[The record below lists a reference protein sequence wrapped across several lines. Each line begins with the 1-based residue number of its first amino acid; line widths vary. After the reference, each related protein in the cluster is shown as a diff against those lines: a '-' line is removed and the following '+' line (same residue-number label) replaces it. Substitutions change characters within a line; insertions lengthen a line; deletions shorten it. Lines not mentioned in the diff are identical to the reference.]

1 VLFYYIKFRVSKV
14 DGSGGNLPLIIN
26 PGAAYISN
34 KNKNKNLFAAY
45 LNIY

>member
-1 VLFYYIKFRVSKV
+1 MLFYYIKFRVSKV

-26 PGAAYISN
+26 SGAAYIS
-34 KNKNKNLFAAY
+34 NKNLFAAY